1 MMGRM
6 PPRSPTAE
14 RRDALL
20 GVLGDL
26 IARGGAARLLAPPV
40 VPGAGAFPEPWR
52 PTRGGVRAVL
62 RRLAW
67 HAGNER
73 AIVLNDERL
82 GAPPTERKPET
93 RVGLTRVNQK
103 ELTFRI
109 EFVGEDDVAGTL
121 AHELGVAHA
130 VVNRPD
136 SVDPYRSGDG
146 PEIEVDVDR
155 DHERGSIATV
165 YLGLGVLAANA
176 AYQQYSRP
184 GRFNGGYSPLEYDV
198 LRAGYAPMSELAF
211 LLAVQAVVRDTG
223 APEGLSGPQRDEV
236 NEWIAGLAGQRTELR
251 ERLGIGR
258 DAETGKPREAPVRFE
273 DLDLSEDAPPPRRN
287 AFRWRTHRGGVG
299 FVAGAVLGVSV
310 AVAVASPSITPLL
323 VFGSAGGGHLLGRRI
338 RVPRCTAC
346 ASVVTDDAQVCD
358 ACGAALRGD
367 IAQLA
372 DRLDAEE
379 RFEAEARGDRD
390 DLRPDEDPRA

>member
-1 MMGRM
+1 M

-20 GVLGDL
+20 GVLGEL
-26 IARGGAARLLAPPV
+26 IARGGAARVLAPPV
-40 VPGAGAFPEPWR
+40 VPGADAFPEPWR
-52 PTRGGVRAVL
+52 ATRGGVRAVL

-67 HAGNER
+67 HAGNDR
-73 AIVLNDERL
+73 AIVLNDDRL

-93 RVGLTRVNQK
+93 RVGLTRVAQK
-103 ELTFRI
+103 ELTFRV
-109 EFVGEDDVAGTL
+109 EFLGEDDVAGTL

-130 VVNRPD
+130 AVNRID
-136 SVDPYRSGDG
+136 SVDPYRTGEG

-198 LRAGYAPMSELAF
+198 LRAGYAPMSEIAF
-211 LLAVQAVVRDTG
+211 LLAVQAVIRG
-223 APEGLSGPQRDEV
+223 AGVPAGLSGPQRDEV
-236 NEWIAGLAGQRTELR
+236 NEWITALAAQRTELR
-251 ERLGIGR
+251 ERLGIAR
-258 DAETGKPREAPVRFE
+258 DAEATTAREVPVRFADV
-273 DLDLSEDAPPPRRN
+273 DLAEDAPPPRKN

-299 FVAGAVLGVSV
+299 FVAGAVLGVGV
-310 AVAVASPSITPLL
+310 AVAVASPNMTPLL
-323 VFGSAGGGHLLGRRI
+323 VFGAAGSGHVLGRRV

-346 ASVVTDDAQVCD
+346 ASVVDAAATVCTS
-358 ACGAALRGD
+358 CGAALRGD

-372 DRLDAEE
+372 DRLEAEE
-379 RFEAEARGDRD
+379 RLEAEARTDRD
-390 DLRPDEDPRA
+390 DLRPDDESRA